1 MPRSPWLPSRLRGRK
16 QEQDASSLQ
25 QCERQCDAIV
35 ESEERGLAVEVVF
48 WRKMMVAT
56 GCSRCP
62 GGGLECAW
70 RSRPAATG
78 DRAVKRAGGERKGKV
93 AQAAA
98 QGHWNL
104 WAVSQSSKPPYLL
117 PAHGSWAACSVPL
130 TFPSGFL
137 LLALWYSVC
146 FKFKDVLLKEDGP

>member
-1 MPRSPWLPSRLRGRK
+1 
-16 QEQDASSLQ
+16 
-25 QCERQCDAIV
+25 
-35 ESEERGLAVEVVF
+35 
-48 WRKMMVAT
+48 MVAT